1 MGYCHFFFFFSPWR
15 VGALFVV
22 FTPKNQ
28 LKECHFD
35 GVHGSE
41 FRLNSFC
48 SWRSIPWC
56 PDGCLDHLGVKSQ
69 VVDELPVL
77 RFVRCQVA
85 SDEPGTVARVL
96 RHFVVLLSVL
106 ALEFTRNHPLIR
118 AR

>member
-48 SWRSIPWC
+48 SWRSILRSP
-56 PDGCLDHLGVKSQ
+56 
-69 VVDELPVL
+69 VDMENIPIYKDKFSIN
-77 RFVRCQVA
+77 R
-85 SDEPGTVARVL
+85 PG
-96 RHFVVLLSVL
+96 LSVSKGFGIL
-106 ALEFTRNHPLIR
+106 VPDDFSMKSSRIW
-118 AR
+118 